1 MDKHPVAWG
10 LDIGHSSIKAVKLSR
25 VGTTVTVLGYT
36 IEPIVV
42 AENGDRDEAV
52 VKAMTSMALREDIG
66 ATPVLA
72 ALSGR
77 QVLTRTVNIPTL
89 NAKKVDRMVELEARQ
104 QIPGNFDEIEWGYH
118 LSPAA
123 DGASNDVALFA
134 VKRDL
139 TQELIQ
145 KSKQAGINLVGV
157 SVSSLALYNFVRYD
171 QVFPDD
177 EAVIILDVGAE
188 NTDLVVYQGESLWMR
203 TLAVS
208 GNDITKAFMKKFR
221 VSFDEAETLKRQAGD
236 SRQADKIIK
245 VIEGS
250 LNELTAE
257 VQRSLGFYKSQSPN
271 AKLEN
276 LVISGST
283 FRLPGL
289 PEYMAER
296 LRYTVNILE
305 DLDKI
310 KVAQGLEREHFLND
324 LPALGVAMGLAL
336 QATGVSKANV
346 NLMPSTLQ
354 VQNLLNSKRWA
365 AIAAIVLL
373 GVAYG
378 ISYGVVS
385 NVVSQNEGLIK
396 KISSA
401 LGNNKD
407 ALKKSEGS
415 LNLVGPAAR
424 KLQQFDVYGRQT
436 GLATAVLASVTGVV
450 QSVVTDKGGAIGDE
464 AVDAQGNGDPFLQAV
479 YLQKVEFKES
489 EAGVVDY
496 KTVFHP
502 LAEAREVTVSV
513 SIPKKGGPERTKEII
528 NAIRDRLRAVKAEFA
543 VAGISTDKAMF
554 TNVDP
559 IETGATGQDD
569 YWYTNEYS
577 LDEKGSSHPI
587 HDQKKIPVTIAVY
600 KCTLPQEAA
609 K

>member
-1 MDKHPVAWG
+1 MDKYPVAWG

-25 VGTTVTVLGYT
+25 VGSTVTVLGYT
-36 IEPIVV
+36 IEPITV

-52 VKAMTSMALREDIG
+52 IKAMEAMALREDFG

-77 QVLTRTVNIPTL
+77 QVLTRTVNIPTI

-139 TQELIQ
+139 VQELIQ
-145 KSKQAGINLVGV
+145 KSKKAGLNLVGV
-157 SVSSLALYNFVRYD
+157 SVSSLAVYNFVRYD
-171 QVFPDD
+171 QVFAED
-177 EAVIILDVGAE
+177 ESVIILDVGAE
-188 NTDLVVYQGESLWMR
+188 NTDLVCYQGESLWMR

-221 VSFDEAETLKRQAGD
+221 VSFEEAETLKRQTGD

-257 VQRSLGFYKSQSPN
+257 VQRSLGFYKSQNAN

-310 KVAQGLEREHFLND
+310 KVASGLERDHFLHD
-324 LPALGVAMGLAL
+324 LQSLGVAVGLAL
-336 QATGVSKANV
+336 QATGVSTARV

-354 VQNLLNSKRWA
+354 VQRLLDTKRWA
-365 AIAAIVLL
+365 AVTVMALLAITFAITYFVTANIVKENEALIARIDSFSTRTTKDAEVSKKVLGEVGPTAL
-373 GVAYG
+373 KLKAFNSFGAQA
-378 ISYGVVS
+378 GVV
-385 NVVSQNEGLIK
+385 Q
-396 KISSA
+396 
-401 LGNNKD
+401 
-407 ALKKSEGS
+407 
-415 LNLVGPAAR
+415 
-424 KLQQFDVYGRQT
+424 
-436 GLATAVLASVTGVV
+436 AVFAEVTGVLQAIVSERGTVGDTAKSILEKGDPYLQAAYLKTITVPDFDIGTDGPFKPLAAPRDISIEITIPKGVSTAQMIQQVKEQLKKIAVPAYLADIVGGPTLFSDV
-450 QSVVTDKGGAIGDE
+450 Q
-464 AVDAQGNGDPFLQAV
+464 AQG
-479 YLQKVEFKES
+479 
-489 EAGVVDY
+489 
-496 KTVFHP
+496 
-502 LAEAREVTVSV
+502 
-513 SIPKKGGPERTKEII
+513 
-528 NAIRDRLRAVKAEFA
+528 DRPGE
-543 VAGISTDKAMF
+543 
-554 TNVDP
+554 
-559 IETGATGQDD
+559 DD
-569 YWYTNEYS
+569 YWYLEKEHV
-577 LDEKGSSHPI
+577 DESGTSQPITEKRPLQVIIATFACKMTGKGS
-587 HDQKKIPVTIAVY
+587 
-600 KCTLPQEAA
+600 A

>member
-1 MDKHPVAWG
+1 MDKYPVAWG

-25 VGTTVTVLGYT
+25 VGSTVTVLGYT
-36 IEPIVV
+36 IEPITV

-52 VKAMTSMALREDIG
+52 IKAMEAMALREDFG

-77 QVLTRTVNIPTL
+77 QVLTRTVNIPTI

-139 TQELIQ
+139 VQELIQ
-145 KSKQAGINLVGV
+145 KSKRAGINLIGV
-157 SVSSLALYNFVRYD
+157 SVSSLAVYNFVRYD
-171 QVFPDD
+171 QVFAED
-177 EAVIILDVGAE
+177 ESVIILDVGAE
-188 NTDLVVYQGESLWMR
+188 NTDLVCYQGESLWMR

-221 VSFDEAETLKRQAGD
+221 VSFEEAETLKRQTGD

-257 VQRSLGFYKSQSPN
+257 VQRSLGFYKSQNPN
-271 AKLEN
+271 AKLDN

-310 KVAQGLEREHFLND
+310 KVASGLERDHFLHD
-324 LPALGVAMGLAL
+324 LQSLGVAVGLAL
-336 QATGVSKANV
+336 QATGVSTAKV
-346 NLMPSTLQ
+346 NLMPSTMQ
-354 VQNLLNSKRWA
+354 VQRLLDTKRWA
-365 AIAAIVLL
+365 AITVIALLAITFVITYFVTAKVVAENETHIARIEKFTAQTEKDAKVSEKVLAEVGPTAL
-373 GVAYG
+373 KLKAYNTYG
-378 ISYGVVS
+378 AQAGVV
-385 NVVSQNEGLIK
+385 Q
-396 KISSA
+396 
-401 LGNNKD
+401 
-407 ALKKSEGS
+407 
-415 LNLVGPAAR
+415 
-424 KLQQFDVYGRQT
+424 
-436 GLATAVLASVTGVV
+436 AVFAEVTGVL
-450 QSVVTDKGGAIGDE
+450 QSVIAEKGSIGE
-464 AVDAQGNGDPFLQAV
+464 TGKSILEKGDPYLQAV
-479 YLQKVEFKES
+479 YLKSVTIPEYDI
-489 EAGVVDY
+489 AGPDGP
-496 KTVFHP
+496 FRP
-502 LAEAREVTVSV
+502 LATQRDITIEVTMPKGVS
-513 SIPKKGGPERTKEII
+513 SAQIIPQVKERLKKI
-528 NAIRDRLRAVKAEFA
+528 AVPAYLSDI
-543 VAGISTDKAMF
+543 VG
-554 TNVDP
+554 
-559 IETGATGQDD
+559 GATLFSDVEAQGDRPGDDD
-569 YWYTNEYS
+569 YWYLEKEHV
-577 LDEKGSSHPI
+577 DESGTSQPIQENRKVPVIVATFVCQMIGKGS
-587 HDQKKIPVTIAVY
+587 
-600 KCTLPQEAA
+600 A